1 MKINSSEHPE
11 KVYAAV
17 IEYTYS
23 SFIATLNN
31 TDSYLKKPLF
41 EKYREYCHQYRLI
54 VGGKKGFFKAC
65 EENKIHFIKSW

>member
-31 TDSYLKKPLF
+31 TDSYLKKSLF
-41 EKYREYCHQYRLI
+41 DKYRAYCHQYRLI

-65 EENKIHFIKSW
+65 EENKIHFMKSW